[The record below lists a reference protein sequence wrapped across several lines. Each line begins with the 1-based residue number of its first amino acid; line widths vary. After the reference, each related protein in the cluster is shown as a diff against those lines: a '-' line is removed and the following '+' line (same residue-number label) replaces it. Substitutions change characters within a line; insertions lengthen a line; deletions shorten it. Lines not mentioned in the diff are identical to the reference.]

1 MTNRIF
7 RIIFLFALCAAVVAS
22 GFIMLTLYQSY
33 TSQLE
38 TELKTEANYLLY
50 AMLREKDE
58 PGYFKDFKSYNRITL
73 VGPDG
78 TVLYD
83 NTADIKT
90 MENHLNRPEVQ
101 AALKSGSG
109 GSYRYSDTLDQETLY
124 FAVKTDDGNVLR
136 VSSAQS
142 SVLGLLFR
150 ILPVLLLILVGVAI
164 VSLMMARVMARRI
177 VSPINTLN
185 LDQPLENDVYDEL
198 SPLLSRMQRQR
209 EELEKRMQEL
219 TENRREFAA
228 VTAHMREGMV
238 LLSGAGDI
246 LSINESA
253 AVIFG
258 VDPRAYVGRPILSIN
273 RSVALESVVERAS
286 RGESAEAELKMND
299 RCYQLIGNPVEPG
312 GGAKGT
318 VILALDV
325 TDRESAERSR
335 REFTANVSHELK
347 TPLTSITGY
356 AEIMKNG
363 TARPDDM
370 RDFASRIYDEAT
382 RLIALI
388 EDVMKL
394 SRLDEKVK
402 MPEKANVD
410 LLQLAESVIR
420 QLQPLAERRDVTLS
434 ASGEHISVQ
443 GYEKILEEMI
453 YNLCDNAI
461 KYNVRGGSVEV
472 VVARRDGKVSLTVK
486 DTGIGIPPEHQGRVF
501 ERFYRVDH
509 SHARETDSAGST
521 GGAGGT
527 GLGLSIVKHSAAVHG
542 ASVSLASQVGKGT
555 RIVITFME

>member
-33 TSQLE
+33 THQLE

-73 VGPDG
+73 VGADG
-78 TVLYD
+78 AVLYD
-83 NTADIKT
+83 STADVKT
-90 MENHLNRPEVQ
+90 MENHLNRPEIQ

-286 RGESAEAELKMND
+286 HGESAEAELKMND

-312 GGAKGT
+312 GGAEGT

-370 RDFASRIYDEAT
+370 RDFASRIYDEAA

-402 MPEKANVD
+402 LPEKANVD
-410 LLQLAESVIR
+410 LLQLAEAVVR

-461 KYNVRGGSVEV
+461 KYNVKGGSVEA
-472 VVARRDGKVSLTVK
+472 VVARQDGKVSLTVK

-509 SHARETDSAGST
+509 SHARETGGAGST

-555 RIVITFME
+555 RIVITFVD

>member
-7 RIIFLFALCAAVVAS
+7 RIIFVFALCAAVLAS

-33 TSQLE
+33 TRQLE
-38 TELKTEANYLLY
+38 TELKTEANYLLF
-50 AMLREKDE
+50 AMSREKDE
-58 PGYFKDFKSYNRITL
+58 AGYFQGFKSYNRITL
-73 VGPDG
+73 VAPDG

-90 MENHLNRPEVQ
+90 MENHLNRPEIQ
-101 AALKSGSG
+101 AALTSGSG
-109 GSYRYSDTLDQETLY
+109 EAYRYSDTLDQETLY
-124 FAVKTDDGNVLR
+124 FAIKTDDGNVLR
-136 VSSAQS
+136 VSNSQS
-142 SVLGLLFR
+142 SVLGLLLKL
-150 ILPVLLLILVGVAI
+150 LPVLLAILLGVGV
-164 VSLMMARVMARRI
+164 VSLLMARVMARRI

-198 SPLLSRMQRQR
+198 SPLLSRMQRQK
-209 EELEKRMQEL
+209 EELAKRMQEL

-238 LLSGAGDI
+238 FLSGAGDI

-258 VDPRAYVGRPILSIN
+258 VDPKAYIGRPILSIN

-286 RGESAEAELKMND
+286 RSESAEAELKMGD
-299 RCYQLIGNPVEPG
+299 RYYQLIGNPVDPG
-312 GGAKGT
+312 DGARGM

-382 RLIALI
+382 RLIALV

-394 SRLDEKVK
+394 SRLDEKGK
-402 MPEKANVD
+402 MPEKSRVD
-410 LLQLAESVIR
+410 LLQLAEAVVTR
-420 QLQPLAERRDVTLS
+420 LKPLAERRDVTLS
-434 ASGEHISVQ
+434 ASGEHLNVQ

-461 KYNVRGGSVEV
+461 KYNVKGGSVE
-472 VVARRDGKVSLTVK
+472 ATIQRQDGKVSLTVK
-486 DTGIGIPPEHQGRVF
+486 DTGIGIPPEHQARVF

-509 SHARETDSAGST
+509 SHARET
-521 GGAGGT
+521 GGT
-527 GLGLSIVKHSAAVHG
+527 GLGLSIVKHSAQVHG
-542 ASVSLASQVGKGT
+542 ATVSLSSQVGKGT
-555 RIVITFME
+555 SITITFPEQ

>member
-7 RIIFLFALCAAVVAS
+7 RIIFTFALCAAILAS

-33 TSQLE
+33 TQQLE
-38 TELKTEANYLLY
+38 NRLKTEAGYLLY
-50 AMLREKDE
+50 ALSRETDE
-58 PGYFKDFKSYNRITL
+58 AGFFKGFFSDNRITL
-73 VGPDG
+73 VATDG
-78 TVLYD
+78 NVLYD
-83 NTADIKT
+83 NTADAKT
-90 MENHLNRPEVQ
+90 MGNHLDRPEIQ
-101 AALKSGSG
+101 SALKNGSG
-109 GSYRYSDTLDQETLY
+109 KAYRFSDTLSQETLY
-124 FAVKTDDGNVLR
+124 FAIRTDDGNILR
-136 VSSAQS
+136 LSNSQS
-142 SVLGLLFR
+142 SVLGLLFKM
-150 ILPVLLLILVGVAI
+150 LPVLLLILLGVGI
-164 VSLMMARVMARRI
+164 LSFLMARVMAKRI

-228 VTAHMREGMV
+228 VTQHMREGMV
-238 LLSGAGDI
+238 FLSGTGDI

-258 VDPRAYVGRPILSIN
+258 VDSKAFVGKPILLIN
-273 RSVALESVVERAS
+273 RSVALQHVVDRS
-286 RGESAEAELKMND
+286 LRGESAEEELRMGD
-299 RCYQLIGNPVEPG
+299 RNYQLIGNPVEPG
-312 GGAKGT
+312 GGARGA

-370 RDFASRIYDEAT
+370 QSFASRIYDEAT

-388 EDVMKL
+388 EDVMRL
-394 SRLDEKVK
+394 SRLDEKIR
-402 MPEKANVD
+402 MPEKTKVD
-410 LLQLAESVIR
+410 LLNMAETVVKR
-420 QLQPLAERRDVTLS
+420 LQPLAERRDVTLS
-434 ASGEHISVQ
+434 ATGEHLTIL
-443 GYEKILEEMI
+443 GYEKILEEMV

-461 KYNVRGGSVEV
+461 KYNVKGGSVDAIVREDAGHV
-472 VVARRDGKVSLTVK
+472 TLTVR
-486 DTGIGIPPEHQGRVF
+486 DTGIGIPPEHQARVF

-509 SHARETDSAGST
+509 SHARET
-521 GGAGGT
+521 GGT

-542 ASVSLASQVGKGT
+542 ATVSLTSQVAKGT
-555 RIVITFME
+555 KIVITFPAQ

>member
-7 RIIFLFALCAAVVAS
+7 RIIFVFALCAAILAS

-33 TSQLE
+33 TRQLE
-38 TELKTEANYLLY
+38 TELKTEANYLLF
-50 AMLREKDE
+50 AMSREKDE
-58 PGYFKDFKSYNRITL
+58 AGYFQGFKSYNRITL
-73 VGPDG
+73 VAPDG

-83 NTADIKT
+83 NTADVKT
-90 MENHLNRPEVQ
+90 MENHLDRPEIQ
-101 AALKSGSG
+101 AALTSGSG
-109 GSYRYSDTLDQETLY
+109 EAYRYSDTLDQETLY
-124 FAVKTDDGNVLR
+124 FAIKTDDGNVLR
-136 VSSAQS
+136 VSNSQS
-142 SVLGLLFR
+142 SVLGLLLKL
-150 ILPVLLLILVGVAI
+150 LPLLLVILLGVGV
-164 VSLMMARVMARRI
+164 VSLLMARVMARRI

-198 SPLLSRMQRQR
+198 SPLLSRMQRQK
-209 EELEKRMQEL
+209 EELAKRMQEL

-238 LLSGAGDI
+238 FLSGAGDI

-258 VDPRAYVGRPILSIN
+258 VDPKAYIGRPILSIN

-286 RGESAEAELKMND
+286 RSESAEAELKMGD
-299 RCYQLIGNPVEPG
+299 RYYQLIGNPVDPG
-312 GGAKGT
+312 DGARGM

-382 RLIALI
+382 RLIALV
-388 EDVMKL
+388 EDVLKL
-394 SRLDEKVK
+394 SRLDEKGK
-402 MPEKANVD
+402 MPEKSRVD
-410 LLQLAESVIR
+410 LLQLAEAVVTR
-420 QLQPLAERRDVTLS
+420 LKPLAERRDVTLS
-434 ASGEHISVQ
+434 ASGERLNVQ

-461 KYNVRGGSVEV
+461 KYNVKGGSVEATV
-472 VVARRDGKVSLTVK
+472 HRQDGKVSLTVK

-509 SHARETDSAGST
+509 SHARET
-521 GGAGGT
+521 GGT
-527 GLGLSIVKHSAAVHG
+527 GLGLSIVKHSAQVHG
-542 ASVSLASQVGKGT
+542 ANVSLSSQVGKGT
-555 RIVITFME
+555 SITITFPEQ